1 MKVVEKKKDELK
13 LGDKLMLL
21 NKCFE
26 FFDNDDSLNE
36 GSFMKF

>member
-21 NKCFE
+21 NLKMNF
-26 FFDNDDSLNE
+26 LI
-36 GSFMKF
+36 MMIV